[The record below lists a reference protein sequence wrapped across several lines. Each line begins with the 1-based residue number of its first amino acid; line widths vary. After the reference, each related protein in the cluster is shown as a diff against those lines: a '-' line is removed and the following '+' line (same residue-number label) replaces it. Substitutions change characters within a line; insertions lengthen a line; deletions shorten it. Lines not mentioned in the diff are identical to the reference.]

1 MYMLVKLTQIN
12 EFTYDSSSLPLLNSV
27 IYQRLL
33 SIFSSIELVAY
44 SEFFLKG
51 KILIAFNA
59 EESTWPFERLEHY
72 LEREIQGMLKSLK

>member
-51 KILIAFNA
+51 KILIVFNA
-59 EESTWPFERLEHY
+59 EEST
-72 LEREIQGMLKSLK
+72 